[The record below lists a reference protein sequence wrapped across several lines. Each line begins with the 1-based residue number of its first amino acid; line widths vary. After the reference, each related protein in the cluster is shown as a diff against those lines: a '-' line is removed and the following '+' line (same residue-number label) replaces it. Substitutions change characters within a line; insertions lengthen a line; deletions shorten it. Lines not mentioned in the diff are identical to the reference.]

1 MKKEY
6 LERLK
11 TGKKLWNSWRQE
23 NKFEQLI
30 DLSKGNLD
38 GLNLSGYNLS
48 NCDLENTSLIDTNL
62 KSANLSNANC
72 KGCRFIAA
80 NLSQAILDGAN
91 LDSADFL
98 TAVVTK
104 ISLKGLDL
112 RKVNLD
118 TFDLRGANLNKTTLA
133 DKNLKDFDLRGCSL
147 IGSNLSGANLE
158 GANLSKTDLT
168 GATLERARFSKANFS
183 GASLTGVIAIG
194 ADFREA
200 IANSVN
206 FSSADLR
213 GANLSLA
220 SLDKAE
226 LTGAKLAGAHI
237 EDWSI
242 KKIKCKN
249 CCWDERGQEF
259 ISFKRG
265 EFERLYGSKLTLT
278 LKYPDGIRPQELTTL
293 PFLMEHLA
301 ASQWGCSLHL
311 QSMNHSPGQ
320 TTVVLS
326 IDDMGDYEPTELLD
340 ALQQEA
346 EQLQLAQLELRENMS
361 LSAEM
366 RTILSSIKDR
376 FWPRMLELAAEHQAA
391 QNRHLTVMFMDL
403 KGFSQW
409 PETEMASRLE
419 LFRGLLKPILNRWQA
434 SYPNMEGDSLRVTF
448 HNASVAVKCALMVQS
463 VLIAAGFS
471 LRIGMDLGPVYV
483 SQNAVTGIADLGGAA
498 LNFAARL
505 EKSAEPGEVLVS
517 ERVKHFSRSIV
528 DRYNFTK
535 RDVILQK
542 AVATYKAG
550 AQVTCFKV
558 EEIKKSLA

>member
-11 TGKKLWNSWRQE
+11 TGKKLWNSWRDE
-23 NKFEQLI
+23 NSLSKSI
-30 DLSKGNLD
+30 DLSKSNLD

-48 NCDLENTSLIDTNL
+48 HCNLENSSLIDTNL
-62 KSANLSNANC
+62 KSANLSHANC
-72 KGCRFIAA
+72 RKCRFIAA
-80 NLSQAILDGAN
+80 NLTQAVLDGAN

-98 TAVVTK
+98 TAIVIK

-118 TFDLRGANLNKTTLA
+118 TFDLRGANLNKTNLSE
-133 DKNLKDFDLRGCSL
+133 KNLKGFDLRGCSL
-147 IGSNLSGANLE
+147 IGANLTATNLE
-158 GANLSKTDLT
+158 AANLSNSDLT
-168 GATLERARFSKANFS
+168 GATLERTNLYKANLS
-183 GASLTGVIAIG
+183 SASLTGVIAIG
-194 ADFREA
+194 ADFRNVLAES
-200 IANSVN
+200 INLN
-206 FSSADLR
+206 SADLR
-213 GANLSLA
+213 GSDLNNAV
-220 SLDKAE
+220 LDKAD
-226 LTGAKLAGAHI
+226 LTGVKLAGANI
-237 EDWSI
+237 ESWTI
-242 KKIKCKN
+242 KKVKCKD
-249 CCWDERGQEF
+249 CCWDDRGQEF

-265 EFERLYGSKLTLT
+265 EFERLYGAKLTLT

-301 ASQWGCSLHL
+301 ASQWGCSIHL
-311 QSMNHSPGQ
+311 QSLNHSPGQ
-320 TTVVLS
+320 TKVILA

-340 ALQQEA
+340 ALQQEV
-346 EQLQLAQLELRENMS
+346 EQLQLAQFELRDNMS
-361 LSAEM
+361 LSAEL
-366 RTILSSIKDR
+366 RTILASIKDR

-409 PETEMASRLE
+409 TEAEMASRLE

-517 ERVKHFSRSIV
+517 ERVKHFSRSII
-528 DRYNFTK
+528 DRYRFTQ
-535 RDVILQK
+535 RDVILTK
-542 AVATYKAG
+542 AVANFKAG
-550 AQVTCFKV
+550 AQVSCFKV
-558 EEIKKSLA
+558 EEIREP